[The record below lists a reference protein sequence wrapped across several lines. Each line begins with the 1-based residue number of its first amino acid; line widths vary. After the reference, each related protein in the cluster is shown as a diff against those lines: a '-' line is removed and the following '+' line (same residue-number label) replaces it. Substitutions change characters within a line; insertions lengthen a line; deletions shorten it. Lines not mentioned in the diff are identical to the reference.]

1 MQRTDFLRLCFFTGL
16 AGAVGITTRG
26 AEELPADIHD
36 ALREIGV
43 RKLSSALSGDVLRIR
58 CQVTDFD
65 ALSRKAGV
73 LGDGKV
79 RVARNTLSFVRKGQ
93 RMELDLIA

>member
-1 MQRTDFLRLCFFTGL
+1 
-16 AGAVGITTRG
+16 
-26 AEELPADIHD
+26 
-36 ALREIGV
+36 
-43 RKLSSALSGDVLRIR
+43 
-58 CQVTDFD
+58 D

>member
-1 MQRTDFLRLCFFTGL
+1 MVRVEFLRICLFTGL
-16 AGAVGITTRG
+16 AGAVGITTSG
-26 AEELPADIHD
+26 AEELPADLHE

-43 RKLSSALSGDVLRIR
+43 RKLSAALTGGVLRIR

-65 ALSRKAGV
+65 ALSQKAGA
-73 LGDGKV
+73 LGDGNV